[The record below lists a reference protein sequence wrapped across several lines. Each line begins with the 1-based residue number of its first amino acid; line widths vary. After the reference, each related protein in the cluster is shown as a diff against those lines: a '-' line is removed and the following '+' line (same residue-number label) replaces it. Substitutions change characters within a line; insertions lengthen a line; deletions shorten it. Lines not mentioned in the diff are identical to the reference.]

1 MTARLALLA
10 LSLVFAGAFA
20 GGSLAQTP
28 KPATPLPP
36 VKPAAAEEKLPA
48 KLLFSQKKLPSLG
61 RAMAIGFYPRGCLQ
75 GGVELPVDGPNWQVM
90 RLSRNRNWGHPE
102 LVKFLERFA
111 PLAAKATGWHGIL
124 VGDMAQ
130 PRGGP
135 LPFGHASHQIGL
147 DVDIWFMPMPN
158 HELSPQERENIS
170 ASNLVAPDK
179 LHVDP
184 KTWTPADVAFIR
196 TAAEQPDVERIFVNA
211 AIKKE
216 LCRVEGKNHFSWMSR
231 VRPWYGHADH
241 IHVRLKC
248 PPDSPNCRKQEPVPV
263 GDGCAEKDLAFW
275 FKDSVLHPKP
285 GPPPKVPPK
294 PITLADLPPA
304 CKNVLDAPAN
314 SKAVQR

>member
-1 MTARLALLA
+1 
-10 LSLVFAGAFA
+10 
-20 GGSLAQTP
+20 
-28 KPATPLPP
+28 
-36 VKPAAAEEKLPA
+36 
-48 KLLFSQKKLPSLG
+48 
-61 RAMAIGFYPRGCLQ
+61 
-75 GGVELPVDGPNWQVM
+75 
-90 RLSRNRNWGHPE
+90 
-102 LVKFLERFA
+102 
-111 PLAAKATGWHGIL
+111 
-124 VGDMAQ
+124 MAQ